1 MGAVKACPPSSA
13 VHAFVPARPRRLAA
27 ITWTRCLPREAS
39 LDEAG
44 GEAVHRLL
52 GVGWLQEDIT
62 LTGFDP

>member
-1 MGAVKACPPSSA
+1 
-13 VHAFVPARPRRLAA
+13 
-27 ITWTRCLPREAS
+27 LPREAS

-44 GEAVHRLL
+44 GEAEHRLL